1 MDENV
6 GEAVTKPL
14 LDKLGGGRGD
24 GRRGEH
30 GQSEERVVRKSRL
43 GPNSL
48 SQQMR
53 LAGHR
58 TPLSHSHPTWP
69 QFSLALSRKFVSFSL
84 HKNLFKLYKESTDAR
99 KSDRGIAVSSPEKTQ
114 PPSGAPGS
122 YPT

>member
-6 GEAVTKPL
+6 GGAVTKPL

-58 TPLSHSHPTWP
+58 TPLSHSHPTW
-69 QFSLALSRKFVSFSL
+69 Q
-84 HKNLFKLYKESTDAR
+84 
-99 KSDRGIAVSSPEKTQ
+99 
-114 PPSGAPGS
+114 
-122 YPT
+122 